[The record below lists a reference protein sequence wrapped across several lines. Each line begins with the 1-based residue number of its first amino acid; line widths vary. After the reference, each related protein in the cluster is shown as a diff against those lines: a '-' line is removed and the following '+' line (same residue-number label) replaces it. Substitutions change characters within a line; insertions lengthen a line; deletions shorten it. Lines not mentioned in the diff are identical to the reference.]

1 MNQLSFIYA
10 LKNRPWGGRVGVLW
24 YSLLQTALMSL
35 GDKRASHPTDSY
47 TTFTALFPSFLLM
60 FSLRG
65 NGRDKVP
72 WLYLPWRLLG
82 EIDSSSIVQ
91 RQSTPSDPVQIGMCN
106 SDGLFDSLIYGACF
120 SCPVRNVIR
129 INTGTGWYRSHFNP
143 NSLWEE
149 VWGGDW
155 WCMLRVG
162 GLSLS
167 CLIQHFE
174 NNVPLWSNT
183 FLRIFKN
190 REFLSK
196 I

>member
-72 WLYLPWRLLG
+72 WLYLPWRLPG

-106 SDGLFDSLIYGACF
+106 FDGLFDSLIYGACF

-149 VWGGDW
+149 VW

-190 REFLSK
+190 WEFLSK